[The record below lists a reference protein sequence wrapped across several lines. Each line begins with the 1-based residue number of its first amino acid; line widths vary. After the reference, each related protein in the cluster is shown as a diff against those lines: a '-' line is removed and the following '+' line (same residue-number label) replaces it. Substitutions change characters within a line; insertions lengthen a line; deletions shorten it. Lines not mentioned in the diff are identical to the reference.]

1 MGVFF
6 LTFLIFSRVRTVYFW
21 AFCYL
26 LLSWFVSNT
35 VHIFQILTTC
45 KICQP
50 LAYHCISQIYDLHF
64 RIGYRL
70 GWQLEVFAFY
80 YDDYLQV
87 TSVLS
92 LLNLDW
98 LISILIGFRLAH
110 FRSHSE
116 YCSVTVAAVMLV
128 YQSYRHR
135 VAFSV
140 LELLSL
146 STLAGFRYFCGLIIF
161 FLHRHTEGLLILSRK
176 DYWAERI

>member
-1 MGVFF
+1 V
-6 LTFLIFSRVRTVYFW
+6 LRARDK
-21 AFCYL
+21 CP
-26 LLSWFVSNT
+26 N
-35 VHIFQILTTC
+35 QILNIRNNQPTC
-45 KICQP
+45 NYVERKRGP
-50 LAYHCISQIYDLHF
+50 ISNIISLIYDLHF

-92 LLNLDW
+92 YLNLDW
-98 LISILIGFRLAH
+98 LISLIGFRLAH

-116 YCSVTVAAVMLV
+116 YCSVTVAAVMVV

-161 FLHRHTEGLLILSRK
+161 FLHHHTEGLLILSRK

>member
-1 MGVFF
+1 M
-6 LTFLIFSRVRTVYFW
+6 
-21 AFCYL
+21 
-26 LLSWFVSNT
+26 
-35 VHIFQILTTC
+35 
-45 KICQP
+45 
-50 LAYHCISQIYDLHF
+50 
-64 RIGYRL
+64 

-92 LLNLDW
+92 HLNLDW

-116 YCSVTVAAVMLV
+116 YSSVTVAVVMVV

-135 VAFSV
+135 LAFSV

-146 STLAGFRYFCGLIIF
+146 STLADSRYFCGLITF
-161 FLHRHTEGLLILSRK
+161 YLHRHTEGLLILSRK
-176 DYWAERI
+176 DYWAERIWSSVETDEYLHREQHLESNHFELLESFDSLIFDPISFIEFIIFIHSLKVFSRL

>member
-1 MGVFF
+1 MYHSKILPGSSLKEAFWW
-6 LTFLIFSRVRTVYFW
+6 IF
-21 AFCYL
+21 
-26 LLSWFVSNT
+26 
-35 VHIFQILTTC
+35 
-45 KICQP
+45 
-50 LAYHCISQIYDLHF
+50 DLHF

-80 YDDYLQV
+80 YDYYLQV

-98 LISILIGFRLAH
+98 LLISILIGFRLAH

-116 YCSVTVAAVMLV
+116 YCSVSVAVVMVV

-146 STLAGFRYFCGLIIF
+146 STLAGFRYFCGLTTF
-161 FLHRHTEGLLILSRK
+161 YLHHHTEELLILSRK
-176 DYWAERI
+176 DYWAERIWSSVETDECSHQVLHLE

>member
-1 MGVFF
+1 M
-6 LTFLIFSRVRTVYFW
+6 LRARDK
-21 AFCYL
+21 CP
-26 LLSWFVSNT
+26 N
-35 VHIFQILTTC
+35 QILNIRNNQPTC
-45 KICQP
+45 NYAERKGG
-50 LAYHCISQIYDLHF
+50 LISNIISLLYDLHF

-92 LLNLDW
+92 YLNLDW
-98 LISILIGFRLAH
+98 LISLIGFRLAH

-116 YCSVTVAAVMLV
+116 YCSVTVAAVMVV

-161 FLHRHTEGLLILSRK
+161 FLHHHTEGLLILSRK

>member
-1 MGVFF
+1 MISLVGLWFISYETYEWPWEAGINAQIRFWIFVTIN
-6 LTFLIFSRVRTVYFW
+6 LTI
-21 AFCYL
+21 
-26 LLSWFVSNT
+26 
-35 VHIFQILTTC
+35 
-45 KICQP
+45 P
-50 LAYHCISQIYDLHF
+50 DDLHF

-92 LLNLDW
+92 YLNLDW

-116 YCSVTVAAVMLV
+116 YCSVTVAAVMVV

-161 FLHRHTEGLLILSRK
+161 FLHHHTEGLLILSRK
-176 DYWAERI
+176 DYWAERIWSSVETDECLHQVQHLE